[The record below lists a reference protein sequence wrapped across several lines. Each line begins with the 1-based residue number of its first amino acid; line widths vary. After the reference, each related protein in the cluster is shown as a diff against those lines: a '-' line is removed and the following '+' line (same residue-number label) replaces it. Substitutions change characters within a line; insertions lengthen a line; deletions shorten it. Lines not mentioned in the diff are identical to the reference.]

1 MGSVTKVASRQFKW
15 VEITSQFSKDFIEN
29 NEDSDERYLLEV
41 DVQNPEKL
49 HDIHND
55 LLFLS
60 ESMKIEKSWKTCSQ
74 LAWSK
79 RICHTHTKFQTSIK
93 SRISIEISEQSH

>member
-60 ESMKIEKSWKTCSQ
+60 ESMKIEKS
-74 LAWSK
+74 
-79 RICHTHTKFQTSIK
+79 
-93 SRISIEISEQSH
+93 